1 VNKRVVLIAGIAVAV
16 VAVIGLLAL
25 PVEQRCGHPNYTC
38 ATAPDT
44 HGYIDYYY
52 EVKPLAV
59 AVIESLTGAEI
70 SFHYSSGTELVKRSG
85 RAPTS

>member
-52 EVKPLAV
+52 
-59 AVIESLTGAEI
+59 
-70 SFHYSSGTELVKRSG
+70 
-85 RAPTS
+85 